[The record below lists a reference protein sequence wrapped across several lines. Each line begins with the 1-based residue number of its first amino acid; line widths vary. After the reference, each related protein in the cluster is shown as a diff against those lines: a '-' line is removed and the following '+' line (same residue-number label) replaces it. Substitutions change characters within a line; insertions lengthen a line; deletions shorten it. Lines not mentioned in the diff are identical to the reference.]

1 MQVHFIRHGKTSG
14 NEEKRYIGRTD
25 EALSATGIT
34 EIEERMHKGL
44 YPKAD
49 IVIHSGMKRTRE
61 TAELIY
67 GAHREFV
74 TEERLRECDFGTFEG
89 KNYIELSGNTD
100 YQKWID
106 SNGTLPF
113 PNGEDREQFIHRCV
127 DGFLSCIE
135 KYMEYEQLVFCVHGG
150 TIMAILSRLAD
161 DAACNQ
167 ATGLGKT
174 YYDYYCDNGGC
185 LSYQVKYGD
194 GIQLKDMNRNA
205 CSNSL

>member
-89 KNYIELSGNTD
+89 KNYIELSGNSD

-135 KYMEYEQLVFCVHGG
+135 NIRNMNNWYFAYMVEPSWQ
-150 TIMAILSRLAD
+150 S
-161 DAACNQ
+161 
-167 ATGLGKT
+167 
-174 YYDYYCDNGGC
+174 
-185 LSYQVKYGD
+185 
-194 GIQLKDMNRNA
+194 
-205 CSNSL
+205 